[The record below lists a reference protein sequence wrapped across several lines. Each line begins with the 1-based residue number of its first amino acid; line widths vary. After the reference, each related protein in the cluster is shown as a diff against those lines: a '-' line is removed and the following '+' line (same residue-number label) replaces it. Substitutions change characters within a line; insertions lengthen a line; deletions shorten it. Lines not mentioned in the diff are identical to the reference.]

1 MAGHV
6 SAQRDGNKPGGNAN
20 QQHYD
25 REPVRI
31 DDVRQIGSLA
41 PPRCP
46 EPPQQAEIAMGVL
59 SLAQFV
65 GDL

>member
-1 MAGHV
+1 VHV

-20 QQHYD
+20 HQRYD

-31 DDVRQIGSLA
+31 DDVRQAGSLA
-41 PPRCP
+41 LPRGP
-46 EPPQQAEIAMGVL
+46 EPPQQAEIATGVI
-59 SLAQFV
+59 SPAQLV